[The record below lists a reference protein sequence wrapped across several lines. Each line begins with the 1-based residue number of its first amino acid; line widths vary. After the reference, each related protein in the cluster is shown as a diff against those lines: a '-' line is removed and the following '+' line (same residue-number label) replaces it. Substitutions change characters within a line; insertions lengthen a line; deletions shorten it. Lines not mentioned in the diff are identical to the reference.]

1 MICCCGRKYKRTG
14 RWEAHIW
21 QSRGSAPGSLKKGRQ
36 VHLGSFN
43 DGDRA
48 AQCAR
53 VPALL
58 SQPSCSHACMAA
70 RMPAT
75 GSCAGFMKSAVLI
88 KISGLVKFAKCA
100 GH

>member
-48 AQCAR
+48 AQCVCCVRLSLVVHEMAHDNGCLTLR
-53 VPALL
+53 FCMHVTLVAGTLL
-58 SQPSCSHACMAA
+58 
-70 RMPAT
+70 
-75 GSCAGFMKSAVLI
+75 LI
-88 KISGLVKFAKCA
+88 
-100 GH
+100 

>member
-53 VPALL
+53 VPDVVAAL
-58 SQPSCSHACMAA
+58 Q
-70 RMPAT
+70 
-75 GSCAGFMKSAVLI
+75 
-88 KISGLVKFAKCA
+88 
-100 GH
+100 